1 MIHIGLEQY
10 LLVAAILF
18 GIGLLGIVIKRNVIT
33 VLMCLELLL
42 NAVNINFIA
51 ISKYVLTESAVAQI
65 FALLVMV
72 VAAAEVA
79 VGLAL
84 IIAIYKKK
92 RSIHIDDFNI
102 LKW

>member
-1 MIHIGLEQY
+1 MTIGLSQY
-10 LLVAAILF
+10 LLVSSILF
-18 GIGLLGIVIKRNVIT
+18 GIGLLGIVIKRNVIA

-51 ISKYVLTESAVAQI
+51 ISRYVLTDSAVAQV
-65 FALLVMV
+65 FALLVIV

-79 VGLAL
+79 VGLSL

-102 LKW
+102 LKG

>member
-1 MIHIGLEQY
+1 MIGLTQY
-10 LLVAAILF
+10 MTVAAILF

-51 ISKYVLTESAVAQI
+51 ISKYVLTESAVAQV
-65 FALLVMV
+65 FALLVIV

-79 VGLAL
+79 VGLSL
-84 IIAIYKKK
+84 ISAIYKKK